1 MQFNIT
7 QEIKSETRIGFKKIT
22 VYDLFFILCYM
33 CVTIILAN
41 FVSSQIKMVFY
52 IFSFVIAVILTM
64 PSRQNPQRRFYKSL
78 LLYLRNQ
85 KIIYR
90 PVTNANALIKDENF
104 YEREK

>member
-33 CVTIILAN
+33 CMTIILAN
-41 FVSSQIKMVFY
+41 FVSSRIKIIFY
-52 IFSFVIAVILTM
+52 IFSFVIAIILTI
-64 PSRQNPQRRFYKSL
+64 PSMHNPQRRFYKSL
-78 LLYLRNQ
+78 LLFLRNQ
-85 KIIYR
+85 KLIYQ
-90 PVTNANALIKDENF
+90 PVANTNTLIKIGNF